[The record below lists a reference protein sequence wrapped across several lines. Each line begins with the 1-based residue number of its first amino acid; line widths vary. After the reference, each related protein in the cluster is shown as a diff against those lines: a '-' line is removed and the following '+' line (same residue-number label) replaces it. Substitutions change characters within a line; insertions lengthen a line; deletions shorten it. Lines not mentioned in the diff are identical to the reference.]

1 MATDADDEEGRRMT
15 LGPMNCITSLA
26 GNGNSN
32 GQMNDRWMGRKK
44 IREGGRKC
52 ANAIGKNGRE
62 QEVHQSE
69 KFGMDGEK
77 CCK

>member
-1 MATDADDEEGRRMT
+1 MT

-44 IREGGRKC
+44 IKRKEEGGRKC

-62 QEVHQSE
+62 REVHQSE
-69 KFGMDGEK
+69 SLEWMGENVVSRK
-77 CCK
+77 VVFLRRG